1 MTLGTSSCPTPAPA
15 RCPVPAPSGW
25 THRGCVARASLG
37 LGSGRKPLSPW
48 QVSRLPHGA
57 PGSPTH
63 VLPLEGKT
71 RMIERFKNRGELGIN
86 ETLEKQIRP
95 NDCHQI
101 DRSQVTGLR
110 GVREKPG

>member
-1 MTLGTSSCPTPAPA
+1 
-15 RCPVPAPSGW
+15 
-25 THRGCVARASLG
+25 
-37 LGSGRKPLSPW
+37 
-48 QVSRLPHGA
+48 
-57 PGSPTH
+57 
-63 VLPLEGKT
+63 
-71 RMIERFKNRGELGIN
+71 MIERFKNRGELGIN